1 MTEKFVEY
9 LSWSEV
15 LVRID
20 NNPLTHQENAK
31 LGALEQRL
39 VARMAKYQY
48 KIAYRREAEN
58 THADTLSRVT
68 HEKPGPS
75 RDKKL
80 EAEEVPGFRSPSRTL
95 SGNSTTASPIHHLWV
110 PKALLHKV
118 AVEAHEKG
126 AHFSQEKTYQWLQ
139 KLVYHPLLKMKVPQR
154 DEDVYLDNEQLISL
168 VQERAPLWDS
178 RDRLYKDN
186 VVTRRLWNE
195 VAAAL
200 MDGWDSATASSKKAF
215 SEYFPALYC
224 AAVTVVLDGTVG
236 FRARYILAGNPT
248 VSSGSTVTALSIVLL
263 YCAAVT
269 VVLDGT
275 VGFRARYI
283 LAGNPTVSS
292 GSTVTALSIVLLYC
306 AAVTVVLDSTVGFRA
321 RYILAGN
328 PTVSSGS
335 TVTALSIVL
344 LYCAAVTV
352 VLDGT
357 VGFRARYILAGN
369 PTVSSGSTVTA
380 LSIVLLYC
388 AAVTVV
394 LDGTVFFFPTVDK
407 VRTRWRSIK
416 DRFNS
421 DVRAE
426 GQVRSGS
433 ASRTRTRYRHYHVLQ
448 FLRPVL
454 ATRSTWSS
462 TLQPGPGAVLPRT
475 SSDPSQ
481 PSDSYE
487 APCRSAT
494 HTAGDQ
500 EAGPSGVPLS
510 QVSATGYA
518 GTTRQRQRALDR
530 NVLPEFMHLSEAFNS
545 SLKSLSDRVESG
557 FALMERGFN
566 HFEHRFNSVE
576 QRLDRLEADLNRPAH
591 HFFLVR
597 LKRAWR
603 NTLVLSNS

>member
-1 MTEKFVEY
+1 MQACQVAYSHGLQQQQQQSQKQSQSYNQQAGGYYQQPNYYPAPTAPNYPPPPPPPVHRATTLPIY
-9 LSWSEV
+9 LLLLQISYVFFNFFKTSSSSSSADGTSEGKE
-15 LVRID
+15 
-20 NNPLTHQENAK
+20 Q
-31 LGALEQRL
+31 EQRS
-39 VARMAKYQY
+39 Q
-48 KIAYRREAEN
+48 
-58 THADTLSRVT
+58 
-68 HEKPGPS
+68 
-75 RDKKL
+75 
-80 EAEEVPGFRSPSRTL
+80 VPVVIR
-95 SGNSTTASPIHHLWV
+95 N
-110 PKALLHKV
+110 
-118 AVEAHEKG
+118 
-126 AHFSQEKTYQWLQ
+126 
-139 KLVYHPLLKMKVPQR
+139 VPQR

-236 FRARYILAGNPT
+236 FRARYILAGN
-248 VSSGSTVTALSIVLL
+248 L
-263 YCAAVT
+263 
-269 VVLDGT
+269 
-275 VGFRARYI
+275 
-283 LAGNPTVSS
+283 
-292 GSTVTALSIVLLYC
+292 
-306 AAVTVVLDSTVGFRA
+306 
-321 RYILAGN
+321 
-328 PTVSSGS
+328 TVSSGS

-433 ASRTRTRYRHYHVLQ
+433 ASRTRTRYRHYHALQ

-487 APCRSAT
+487 AP
-494 HTAGDQ
+494 
-500 EAGPSGVPLS
+500 
-510 QVSATGYA
+510 
-518 GTTRQRQRALDR
+518 
-530 NVLPEFMHLSEAFNS
+530 
-545 SLKSLSDRVESG
+545 
-557 FALMERGFN
+557 
-566 HFEHRFNSVE
+566 
-576 QRLDRLEADLNRPAH
+576 
-591 HFFLVR
+591 
-597 LKRAWR
+597 
-603 NTLVLSNS
+603 